1 MNPDGNTLSTIS
13 TVFGV
18 NSFEIEEGTLYA
30 LSANTYQSIDL
41 NSEEE
46 LNSFI
51 FEELPSTSNLNI
63 ENGIAYFTSGTSVYQ
78 MSLNA
83 TEEPSEAILTYNSDS
98 DYGVM
103 YGFAVEND
111 RIYIADGGDFSSDSF
126 VEIYSLN
133 GSLLKNIT
141 VGLGPNGF
149 YFN

>member
-1 MNPDGNTLSTIS
+1 
-13 TVFGV
+13 
-18 NSFEIEEGTLYA
+18 
-30 LSANTYQSIDL
+30 
-41 NSEEE
+41 
-46 LNSFI
+46 
-51 FEELPSTSNLNI
+51 
-63 ENGIAYFTSGTSVYQ
+63 
-78 MSLNA
+78 
-83 TEEPSEAILTYNSDS
+83 
-98 DYGVM
+98 M